1 MVISAHQQLAAA
13 VVLTAVESL
22 ARQVGDELEGEVY
35 DLHRQGHTLKDI
47 AQRLNKPYSTIRRMV
62 ERMEPDARQFLLN
75 AEHPFIQHCGIDAAC
90 LQQFVRAIECAPER
104 ARFVLRTLSDE

>member
-104 ARFVLRTLSDE
+104 AHFVLRTLSDE